1 MADFGGPGSG
11 YGSAQD
17 TFDSAA
23 GRGGSRTGP
32 GGGQGPSRSDT
43 GTGTDEV
50 YQGFVEDSQP
60 RGLSAIERAVQNT
73 VQKTKNYLSNPVNQR
88 GILGS
93 LLGGLLLGPFGA
105 FLGGSLGQRYGGS
118 IKNAFS
124 GPQTNTDDTEIDM
137 LTRAGIINAVPGFTM
152 PQTKPTTTTGDGITQ
167 LDFPLYADASLKDQN
182 RQILE
187 NLLNPDFKIDEALDK
202 EQFKQDRQQ
211 ELFNELKLIG

>member
-11 YGSAQD
+11 YGSMQD
-17 TFDSAA
+17 TFDAAA

-32 GGGQGPSRSDT
+32 GGGAGPSRSDT

-50 YQGFVEDSQP
+50 YQSFVEASQP

-88 GILGS
+88 GIIGS

-105 FLGGSLGQRYGGS
+105 LLGGSLGQRYGGS

-137 LTRAGIINAVPGFTM
+137 LTRAGILKAIPNVTM
-152 PQTKPTTTTGDGITQ
+152 PQTKTTDFITQ
-167 LDFPLYADASLKDQN
+167 VDFPLYAQRPTSGYETEETRKAKDDAM
-182 RQILE
+182 
-187 NLLNPDFKIDEALDK
+187 
-202 EQFKQDRQQ
+202 EQFYQ
-211 ELFNELKLIG
+211 ENPQFRPPDQSGINQLQFIV

>member
-23 GRGGSRTGP
+23 GRGGSRTGS
-32 GGGQGPSRSDT
+32 GGGAGPSRSDT

-50 YQGFVEDSQP
+50 YQSFVEASQP

-88 GILGS
+88 GIIGS

-137 LTRAGIINAVPGFTM
+137 LTRAGILKAIPNVTM
-152 PQTKPTTTTGDGITQ
+152 PQTKPTNVGITQ
-167 LDFPLYADASLKDQN
+167 VDFPLYAQRPTSGYEDPDRAKEKDDA
-182 RQILE
+182 LE
-187 NLLNPDFKIDEALDK
+187 EFYKENPEFRPP
-202 EQFKQDRQQ
+202 EQSGINQLQF
-211 ELFNELKLIG
+211 IV